1 MEVSEQ
7 MLDDYKKNGYVKVTQ
22 MFNKEEITHIEK
34 AIIDGNIASH
44 GYGAKDGEG
53 GAMNMVLW
61 WHPGNDVTGMVA
73 RSSRIVTA
81 CEKILGE
88 EVYHYHTK
96 LMMKQPKTGGKFIW
110 HQDYGYWY
118 NFGFLFP
125 NMMTVFI
132 AVDPCKKENG
142 CLQVLKGSHL
152 CGRINHKKQGYQVGA
167 DLDRIEVI
175 EKCCPK
181 EYVEMD
187 PGDVL
192 FFDCNL
198 LHCSSE
204 NLSAERRWAFLC
216 AYSSVTN
223 APLTNHKPSLY
234 TPLDTVPDSAILDC
248 KQFQPNDEEKL
259 FYNPETDVLDDLP
272 FKQNTEGGKE

>member
-1 MEVSEQ
+1 
-7 MLDDYKKNGYVKVTQ
+7 
-22 MFNKEEITHIEK
+22 
-34 AIIDGNIASH
+34 
-44 GYGAKDGEG
+44 AKDGEG

-81 CEKILGE
+81 CEK
-88 EVYHYHTK
+88 
-96 LMMKQPKTGGKFIW
+96 
-110 HQDYGYWY
+110 
-118 NFGFLFP
+118 
-125 NMMTVFI
+125 
-132 AVDPCKKENG
+132 
-142 CLQVLKGSHL
+142 VLKGSHL

-167 DLDRIEVI
+167 DLDRIVVI

-187 PGDVL
+187 PGCVTSLILSFNRSRTCRDVL

-204 NLSAERRWAFLC
+204 NLSDKRRWAFLC
-216 AYSSVTN
+216 AYSSVTD

-272 FKQNTEGGKE
+272 FKQNTEEGKE